1 MSVAS
6 GKSLEYFNSD
16 HTIRGQGPQMLKL
29 KISLGAANW
38 LNRARNYEDG
48 TVRRMDEP
56 QAPIELYEG
65 RWWVVTS
72 RILVVAQ
79 WGFSVSAVAA
89 VICVTALRHSS
100 GSGSPGSIGVGVA
113 MIGMV
118 VGLGC
123 EIAASIIST
132 ARAGRASCSQA
143 RRHWARGLFISAWA
157 SSALLVFFSMLSWSG
172 RVRVDVMTMVLAAAM
187 SLLWALALGGA
198 GWLLTGRER
207 RATQYRRRGAVVG
220 VLGIVSCWG
229 TFLAL
234 VVVALSNL
242 A

>member
-1 MSVAS
+1 MPVANHSNTSTTTTRSVAIQ
-6 GKSLEYFNSD
+6 GAR
-16 HTIRGQGPQMLKL
+16 RGFKL
-29 KISLGAANW
+29 KIPLGGANW
-38 LNRARNYEDG
+38 LNGARNYDDG
-48 TVRRMDEP
+48 TVRCMEEP
-56 QAPIELYEG
+56 QAHIELNEG
-65 RWWVVTS
+65 RWWVVPS
-72 RILVVAQ
+72 RILAVAQ
-79 WGFSVSAVAA
+79 WGFGVSAVVA
-89 VICVTALRHSS
+89 VICVTVLRHSS

-123 EIAASIIST
+123 EIAASIISV
-132 ARAGRASCSQA
+132 ASAGGAACSQA
-143 RRHWARGLFISAWA
+143 QRHWSRGLFISAWA
-157 SSALLVFFSMLSWSG
+157 SSALLVFFSMLSRSG
-172 RVRVDVMTMVLAAAM
+172 RVRVDVMMVLATAV

-207 RATQYRRRGAVVG
+207 WAAQYRRRGAVVG

-242 A
+242 T

>member
-1 MSVAS
+1 MTNHP
-6 GKSLEYFNSD
+6 KYFNND
-16 HTIRGQGPQMLKL
+16 HIIREQGSSEVKT
-29 KISLGAANW
+29 KDIVRCANW

-48 TVRRMDEP
+48 TVRRMQEP
-56 QAPIELYEG
+56 RGPIELYEG
-65 RWWVVTS
+65 RWWALTS

-79 WGFSVSAVAA
+79 WGFSVSAVVA
-89 VICVTALRHSS
+89 VICLIALRHSS
-100 GSGSPGSIGVGVA
+100 GSGSPGHIGVGVA

-123 EIAASIIST
+123 EIAASIISV
-132 ARAGRASCSQA
+132 ARAGTASSSQA
-143 RRHWARGLFISAWA
+143 QRHWARGLFISAWA
-157 SSALLVFFSMLSWSG
+157 SSALLVFFSMLSRSG
-172 RVRVDVMTMVLAAAM
+172 RIRVDVMMVFAAVV

-198 GWLLTGRER
+198 GWLLTGREK
-207 RATQYRRRGAVVG
+207 RAAQYRRRGAVVG

-242 A
+242 T

>member
-6 GKSLEYFNSD
+6 GKSLEYFNND
-16 HTIRGQGPQMLKL
+16 HTIRGHGPSEVKTQDTVRC
-29 KISLGAANW
+29 ATW
-38 LNRARNYEDG
+38 LNGARNYDDG
-48 TVRRMDEP
+48 IVRCMEEA
-56 QAPIELYEG
+56 QAPIELYEA
-65 RWWVVTS
+65 RWWAVTS

-79 WGFSVSAVAA
+79 WGFGVSAVVAA
-89 VICVTALRHSS
+89 ICVTALRHSI

-123 EIAASIIST
+123 EIAASIISV

-157 SSALLVFFSMLSWSG
+157 SSALLVFFSMLSRSG
-172 RVRVDVMTMVLAAAM
+172 RVRVDVMMVLAAPV

-198 GWLLTGRER
+198 GWLLTGREGW
-207 RATQYRRRGAVVG
+207 AAQYRRRGAVVG

-242 A
+242 T

>member
-1 MSVAS
+1 MVLLRQTRDPIAYGNYAARPRLAGDESGCPSPVANHSKTSTATTRSVA
-6 GKSLEYFNSD
+6 
-16 HTIRGQGPQMLKL
+16 RGPQRLKL
-29 KISLGAANW
+29 KISLGGANW

-48 TVRRMDEP
+48 TVRRMEEP

-65 RWWVVTS
+65 RWWVVPS

-79 WGFSVSAVAA
+79 WGFGVSAVVA
-89 VICVTALRHSS
+89 VICVIALRHSS

-113 MIGMV
+113 MM
-118 VGLGC
+118 GL
-123 EIAASIIST
+123 AT
-132 ARAGRASCSQA
+132 A
-143 RRHWARGLFISAWA
+143 
-157 SSALLVFFSMLSWSG
+157 V
-172 RVRVDVMTMVLAAAM
+172 

-229 TFLAL
+229 
-234 VVVALSNL
+234 
-242 A
+242 

>member
-1 MSVAS
+1 MANHSKTSTATTRSVA
-6 GKSLEYFNSD
+6 
-16 HTIRGQGPQMLKL
+16 RGPQRLKL
-29 KISLGAANW
+29 KISLGGANW

-48 TVRRMDEP
+48 TVRRMEEP
-56 QAPIELYEG
+56 QAHIELYEG
-65 RWWVVTS
+65 RWWVVPS

-79 WGFSVSAVAA
+79 WGFGVSAVVA
-89 VICVTALRHSS
+89 VICVIALRHSS

-123 EIAASIIST
+123 EIAASIISV
-132 ARAGRASCSQA
+132 ARAGRAACSQA
-143 RRHWARGLFISAWA
+143 QRHWARGLFISAWA
-157 SSALLVFFSMLSWSG
+157 SSAMLVFFSMLSRSG
-172 RVRVDVMTMVLAAAM
+172 RFRVDVMMVLAAAV
-187 SLLWALALGGA
+187 SLLWTLALGGA

-207 RATQYRRRGAVVG
+207 RAAQYRRRGAAVG